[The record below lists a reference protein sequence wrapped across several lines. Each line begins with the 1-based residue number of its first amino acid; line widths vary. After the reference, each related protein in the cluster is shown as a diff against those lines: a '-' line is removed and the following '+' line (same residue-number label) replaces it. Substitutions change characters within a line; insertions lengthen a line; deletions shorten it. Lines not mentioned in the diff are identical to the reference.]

1 MTIETKFNTL
11 DKVYVLKNS
20 HAEIGIIKGIE
31 INCYTNI
38 NCNETL
44 CIDYY
49 IEFNKNEKPE
59 WYSEKEI
66 FSTKNELIKSILSNI
81 S

>member
-1 MTIETKFNTL
+1 MTIETKFNAQ
-11 DKVYVLKNS
+11 DKVYVLRNLQ
-20 HAEIGIIKGIE
+20 AEIGIIKGIE
-31 INCYTNI
+31 INI
-38 NCNETL
+38 NCNEHL
-44 CIDYY
+44 CIDYF

-66 FSTKNELIKSILSNI
+66 FSTKDELIKFILSDI

>member
-1 MTIETKFNTL
+1 MTIETKFNAL
-11 DKVYVLKNS
+11 EKVYVLKGS

-31 INCYTNI
+31 INY
-38 NCNETL
+38 NEYL
-44 CIDYY
+44 CIDYF

-66 FSTKNELIKSILSNI
+66 FSTKDELIKSILSNI